1 MPAETNNGTS
11 SRIHLQ
17 LPCRLSLLNVVDKV
31 VEGVTEQMGFE
42 DLDRDAIA
50 ISVVEASTNAIQH
63 GGEESGDA
71 SFEMLFVLHED
82 RLEVQVHDHGTG
94 FTPDLS
100 GEPSPP
106 DLLSTRGRG
115 IYIMRSMMDDVSFD
129 FSDGTRVTLVKK
141 RSAPEGGGDSEA

>member
-1 MPAETNNGTS
+1 MAGETNGTS
-11 SRIHLQ
+11 RIHIQ
-17 LPCRLSLLNVVDKV
+17 IPCRLDLLNVVDKV

-63 GGEESGDA
+63 GGEESAGA
-71 SFEMLFVLHED
+71 TFEMTFLLHED
-82 RLEVQVHDHGTG
+82 RLEVRVHDHGTG

-129 FSDGTRVTLVKK
+129 FSDGTQITLVKK